1 MNDAFRF
8 RYDINISDPPHI
20 RAITESTG
28 VFSPVEIS
36 IAVELADER
45 LAKGPAS
52 GYHFIFAERE
62 GKVLGYTCYGP
73 IALTAG
79 SYDLYWIAVDKSTQG
94 LGLGRT
100 LLEKSEQIIRQEGGR
115 RIYIETSTR
124 PPYAPTPHLLRAI
137 GLPLGGRA
145 GGVLRSRRR
154 QGDLREGHFL
164 TVRLAMQRF
173 RSHSQ
178 PSRRYHSAV

>member
-1 MNDAFRF
+1 MSDTFTFRSE
-8 RYDINISDPPHI
+8 ISLSDPQHI

-36 IAVELADER
+36 IAVELAEER

-100 LLEKSEQIIRQEGGR
+100 LLEKSEEIIRQEGGR

-124 PPYAPTPHLLRAI
+124 PPYAPTRAFYERSGYHVEI
-137 GLPLGGRA
+137 
-145 GGVLRSRRR
+145 VLEEFYAP
-154 QGDLREGHFL
+154 GDGKAIYVKAVYNH
-164 TVRLAMQRF
+164 
-173 RSHSQ
+173 